1 MAKIFIYCEQST
13 GKLKKGAIEVLS
25 NACTWGSEIHALIV
39 GKPGSLGEAAAE
51 ASKYAVTK
59 VHCLENDACDTYS
72 PEGFATVVANTAK
85 AESADVLLTSL
96 SAQTKDFFPRVSVKL
111 ESGMAS
117 DCTAVSLEGDT
128 LKATRPM
135 YAGKCYANVEFSG
148 AKPAIATI
156 RANALGGIKDS
167 TGTGSDIAHVA
178 ADAGNIRTKVVEIV
192 TSDIAKSGTIDL
204 TEAERIVSG
213 GRSLKN
219 AENFTILEELA
230 SVLGATVGASRAA
243 VDAGYRPHKDQ
254 VGQTGKTVSPV
265 LYMAFGISGAI
276 QHLAGMRTSKVIV
289 AINTDSNAPIFQKAD
304 YGIVGDLFEAAPQL
318 TKDFKEALS

>member
-1 MAKIFIYCEQST
+1 MAKVFVYCEQSD

-25 NACTWGSEIHALIV
+25 NACAWGAEVHALLV
-39 GKPGSLGEAAAE
+39 GKPGSLGGAAE
-51 ASKYAVTK
+51 EANKYSVAK
-59 VHCLENDACDTYS
+59 VHCLESDACDSYS
-72 PEGFATVVANTAK
+72 PEGFATVVAAAAK
-85 AESADVLLTSL
+85 AEGADVLLTSL

-111 ESGMAS
+111 ETGMAS
-117 DCTAVSLEGDT
+117 DCTAVSLEGDK

-156 RANALGGIKDS
+156 RANALGVKDS
-167 TGTGSDIAHVA
+167 TGTGSDTATVA
-178 ADAGNIRTKVVEIV
+178 ADAGNVRAKVVEVV
-192 TSDIAKSGTIDL
+192 TSDAAKSGAVDL

-219 AENFTILEELA
+219 AENFAILEELA
-230 SVLGATVGASRAA
+230 GVIGATVGASRAA

-265 LYMAFGISGAI
+265 LYLAFGISGAI

-289 AINTDSNAPIFQKAD
+289 AINTDAGAPIFQKAD
-304 YGIVGDLFEAAPQL
+304 YGIVGDLFEVAPQL